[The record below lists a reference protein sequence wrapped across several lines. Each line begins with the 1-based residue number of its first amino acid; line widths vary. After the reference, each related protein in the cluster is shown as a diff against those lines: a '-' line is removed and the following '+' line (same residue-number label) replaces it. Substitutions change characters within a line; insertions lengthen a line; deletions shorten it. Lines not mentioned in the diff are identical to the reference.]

1 MDILGDKE
9 STYTSICILT
19 QVVSMLLG
27 YVLFMS
33 VAKSFAGNNVL
44 R

>member
-9 STYTSICILT
+9 LTHTNNFILT

-27 YVLFMS
+27 YVLFIS